1 MKKTL
6 IGLSLVAMAAG
17 GVALAQ
23 PMGGRGGDPMG
34 DKTVT
39 RAEAQAKAN
48 DMFAKMDA
56 NKDGKLDQA
65 DRQAHRAERR
75 DAMFA
80 RLDID
85 KNGQVS
91 RDEFTA
97 AHQRMGEGKPGEG
110 RRGHGMRGG
119 HGGKHGGGMMMGM
132 ADANK
137 DGAVSRDEFLA
148 GHAKHFDMAD
158 ANKDGKLSPEERKAA
173 HEKMREHM
181 SGMMGKGHMGGMHGG
196 HDAPPPPPPGN

>member
-1 MKKTL
+1 MNSPPRTSVWVKA
-6 IGLSLVAMAAG
+6 S
-17 GVALAQ
+17 
-23 PMGGRGGDPMG
+23 P
-34 DKTVT
+34 
-39 RAEAQAKAN
+39 AKA
-48 DMFAKMDA
+48 
-56 NKDGKLDQA
+56 G
-65 DRQAHRAERR
+65 
-75 DAMFA
+75 
-80 RLDID
+80 
-85 KNGQVS
+85 
-91 RDEFTA
+91 A
-97 AHQRMGEGKPGEG
+97 AT
-110 RRGHGMRGG
+110 GMRGG

-196 HDAPPPPPPGN
+196 HDARRRPRRVADPAPGGPDRA